1 MNNCKINKFV
11 HTKYK
16 KKMTITDIDMIMH
29 KKSKNHIRIVE
40 SKHPTER
47 YNSTQDDALR
57 EIARVFKFAMDRGY
71 PMKLE
76 VLKLI
81 GDPNYITEVQ
91 HPTRLGEMQEVYDLK
106 QFQTKDF
113 ITGEVKYYNTQK
125 DIDTFFLMDDKEQD
139 KYNEKYKSYY
149 PQQMKINF

>member
-71 PMKLE
+71 PMKL
-76 VLKLI
+76 
-81 GDPNYITEVQ
+81 
-91 HPTRLGEMQEVYDLK
+91 GEMQEVYDLK